1 MLTIK
6 NLIFSYDP
14 GSSPIL
20 SNINLN
26 IDLGSYVS
34 IIGENG
40 SAKSTLVKLILGFLK
55 PQSGE
60 INLSTKRIGYVPQ
73 RMESF
78 NSQFPITVQEVLL
91 SHFKTLKLKDKSLI
105 KKCLE
110 SVNMLAYKNSLIGN
124 LSGGQMQK
132 VFIAR
137 ALLGAPDLII
147 LDEPSTGID
156 IKSQEEI
163 YKVIKDMNSTGVTII
178 SVEHNIKAALEN
190 STHILRLHSGE
201 SSLYT
206 VSDYSRLFQ
215 NIG

>member
-1 MLTIK
+1 MINIK
-6 NLIFSYDP
+6 DLNFSYDN
-14 GSSPIL
+14 SSPALL
-20 SNINLN
+20 SSINLHIN
-26 IDLGSYVS
+26 SGSYVS
-34 IIGENG
+34 ILGENG
-40 SAKSTLVKLILGFLK
+40 SAKSTLIKLILGFLK
-55 PQSGE
+55 PNSGS
-60 INLSTKRIGYVPQ
+60 IDISTKKLGYVPQ

-91 SHFKTLKLKDKSLI
+91 SHFKALKLKDKGLI

-110 SVNMLAYKNSLIGN
+110 AVNMLQYRNSLIGN

-132 VFIAR
+132 IFISR
-137 ALLGAPDLII
+137 AILGTPDLII

-163 YKVIKDMNSTGVTII
+163 YKVIKDLNSAGVTII
-178 SVEHNIKAALEN
+178 SVEHNLKAALDN
-190 STHILRLHSGE
+190 STHILRLHNGG

-206 VSDYSRLFQ
+206 VSDYTNLLE